1 VRARI
6 FYITQLFAGIL
17 LLQVA
22 FAQSAKI
29 DSLQKIVNE
38 GRKDTAKVNALI
50 ALTKELLNN
59 AEYERADQTA
69 TEIIELAQKT
79 NLAKARALGHNFK
92 GTLYRAQGKYN
103 ESLQQYFA
111 ALKIRESISDSF
123 GIANAYNNIGLLYW
137 GMEKYSLALDYHAK
151 ALRIRENLG
160 DSDVIAASHL
170 NLGMTYYKQ
179 GVKESAKHPVY
190 AQDFW
195 QSALLSY
202 QKALGYFE
210 RKENLYSMA
219 VCYNNIA
226 NVYADKGGLYA
237 GEKKEKES
245 KDSYNLSRRYY
256 FKTLRIMEQAGDRQS
271 VAITLNNISLIH
283 KEQQNYDSA
292 LVYADKSLNEANRL
306 AAMNEVQESYQNLAD
321 LYARKKMFDKA
332 YEYHQLYSFT
342 KDSLL
347 NAENNLQMVEM
358 QTKYESEKKDKELLK
373 KDAETKQAALQRN
386 YFIGGF
392 VLMLLLTF
400 FIFRGYRQK
409 QKANVEIKHQKEL
422 VEEKQ
427 KEILDSIHYARRI
440 QRSLLTNEKYIQKN
454 LQRLKKQE

>member
-1 VRARI
+1 MLMRRV
-6 FYITQLFAGIL
+6 FFVLFFITL
-17 LLQVA
+17 LPFWLRS
-22 FAQSAKI
+22 QSASI

-50 ALTKELLNN
+50 ALTKELLNA

-79 NLAKARALGHNFK
+79 NFQKARALGHNFK

-103 ESLQQYFA
+103 ESLKEYLA

-137 GMEKYSLALDYHAK
+137 GMEKYDLALDYHVK
-151 ALRIRENLG
+151 ALRLRENLG
-160 DSDVIAASHL
+160 DSDVIAASHV

-179 GVKESAKHPVY
+179 GMKEAPKNPAY
-190 AQDFW
+190 AQDFL
-195 QSALLSY
+195 QSALVSY
-202 QKALGYFE
+202 QKALGYFD
-210 RKENLYSMA
+210 RKQALQSMA
-219 VCYNNIA
+219 ACYNNMA
-226 NVYADKGGLYA
+226 NVFADKASLA
-237 GEKKEKES
+237 SDKEKET
-245 KDSYNLSRRYY
+245 KAKFYALSIDNY
-256 FKTLRIMEQAGDRQS
+256 FKAWQVLEKAGDKQS
-271 VAITLNNISLIH
+271 VVITLNNIAYIYR
-283 KEQQNYDSA
+283 EQ
-292 LVYADKSLNEANRL
+292 ADHAKAAEYANRSLLL
-306 AAMNEVQESYQNLAD
+306 AKEIGARNEMQEVYLNLAEIASETRD
-321 LYARKKMFDKA
+321 FEKA
-332 YEYHQLYSFT
+332 YQYHRLYSLT

-347 NAENNLQMVEM
+347 NEESNKQVVEM

-392 VLMLLLTF
+392 VLMLLLAF

-409 QKANVEIKHQKEL
+409 QKANVEISHQKHL

-427 KEILDSIHYARRI
+427 KEILDSIHYAKRI
-440 QRSLLTNEKYIQKN
+440 QRSLLTNEKYIQRN
-454 LQRLKKQE
+454 LQRLRKG